1 MDVNGFRRP
10 AEDFR
15 GSAQHR
21 FRILGAGPHIDPVRR
36 DGHGAIYR
44 LHGEVGEVGR
54 VVVRFDDRFRALR
67 CRRRYPFFV
76 RDHTPAVEIA
86 FKFRPHGIAA
96 CVGVRAQIPLRRQG
110 LEALPRS
117 PVAVGDDGEAVFHAD
132 HLLHAL

>member
-10 AEDFR
+10 ADDFR

-54 VVVRFDDRFRALR
+54 VVVRFDDRFRALKAAVGI
-67 CRRRYPFFV
+67 PFFV

-96 CVGVRAQIPLRRQG
+96 CVGVQCPDPIEGDRASRPFRARQ
-110 LEALPRS
+110 
-117 PVAVGDDGEAVFHAD
+117 
-132 HLLHAL
+132 